1 MLYENGNTLGN
12 HSGNTGAAKE
22 FMSRVY
28 GKESN
33 PQADAYDNE
42 AACERRERAKMAA
55 MGIKPRS
62 DGSCIKGSVA
72 VMIFFGVIIVIIVTA
87 IAVGGLL
94 FGGL

>member
-1 MLYENGNTLGN
+1 MLYENGNTFGN
-12 HSGNTGAAKE
+12 NDLKETGYAAKYTTGNP
-22 FMSRVY
+22 VQ
-28 GKESN
+28 GTNKQPTASN
-33 PQADAYDNE
+33 IP
-42 AACERRERAKMAA
+42 
-55 MGIKPRS
+55 